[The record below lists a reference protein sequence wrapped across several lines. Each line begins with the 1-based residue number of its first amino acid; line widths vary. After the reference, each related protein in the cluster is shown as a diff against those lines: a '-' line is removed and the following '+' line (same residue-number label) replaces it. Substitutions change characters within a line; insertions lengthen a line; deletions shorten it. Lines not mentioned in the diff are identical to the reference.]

1 MSKNV
6 YIGTVH
12 NYNHREM
19 TVNVPAGTNVSD
31 LARAFF
37 DDRQPEDIQPEEVK
51 NDDTM
56 CAKNAHVTPKQPLP
70 FLVPEKLA
78 ELGTYSITEFEK
90 HYHNAVSAG
99 APKLTEFIKH
109 YRNLQVLNTNGYNK
123 KETFE
128 ELKAYFGDEMN
139 FGYTNFAAYY

>member
-37 DDRQPEDIQPEEVK
+37 TDRQPEDIQPEEVK

-56 CAKNAHVTPKQPLP
+56 CANNAHVTPKQPLP

-78 ELGTYSITEFEK
+78 ELGIYSVSEYEAM
-90 HYHNAVSAG
+90 YRQAVESEAKIL
-99 APKLTEFIKH
+99 AAFLKK
-109 YRNLQVLNTNGYNK
+109 YRDMKVLDFRNYNK
-123 KETFE
+123 MQIFTRLHEYFPTMKQYGYDNFV
-128 ELKAYFGDEMN
+128 AYF
-139 FGYTNFAAYY
+139 